1 MTDNNNLLP
10 NQHAVASDCLFNMKP
25 SSVNGRSYRCS
36 IPPTNASSFS
46 ANSMIVLYVPA
57 RRNCFLDPQQ
67 TYLRMTVK
75 NTDTTASN
83 YFFLDSLGSCFI
95 NRIDVFSGSNLL
107 ESIQGYN
114 ILMNAIVDLNMN
126 FASRA
131 GASPMYGT
139 SDIFTSNGY
148 PREGAKVS
156 INNKLTVCI
165 PIISGVIGMLTE
177 KYLPL
182 HGLADDIRIEISL
195 EQNDLAVCYNANYGA
210 GLGWSIINVE
220 LEATIVEL
228 QNDGME
234 MINSVTPF
242 DQPIYLHSSTYRH
255 FVSTLAASAGQQ
267 TFLVPARFASLKS
280 LWCLPRRST
289 EIANVLAYSLSSR
302 ANPMITNYYWRV
314 GSLLIPQKPVNLIN
328 SATTGGYAEAYA
340 ETMRAMHS
348 LNNASY
354 GAGLTFSLYN
364 VQDVADPAVGDG
376 GTNYGCTAIS
386 AGATSYA
393 NGFIIC
399 QELETFCQR
408 GDVLLSGMNTLGSQ
422 IFFECNITTAPTVTY
437 TLDFY
442 AYADII
448 LVLENG
454 LLSVRY

>member
-25 SSVNGRSYRCS
+25 SSVNGRQYRCS
-36 IPPTNASSFS
+36 IPPTNASSFNP
-46 ANSMIVLYVPA
+46 ASMVVLYIPA

-67 TYLRMTVK
+67 TYLRMTVQNQD
-75 NTDTTASN
+75 NTANN
-83 YFFLDSLGSCFI
+83 YFTLDALGSCFI
-95 NRIDVFSGSNLL
+95 NRLDVFSGSNLL

-126 FASRA
+126 EATRTSASA
-131 GASPMYGT
+131 MYGT
-139 SDIFTSNGY
+139 SDVYTDVFK
-148 PREGAKVS
+148 PRAGAQVNIGKFF
-156 INNKLTVCI
+156 TVCI
-165 PIISGVIGMLTE
+165 PIISGVFGMLAE

-195 EQNDLAVCYNANYGA
+195 EQNDLAVCYNAAYA
-210 GLGWSIINVE
+210 TGWKLINVE
-220 LEATIVEL
+220 LEACIVEL
-228 QNDGME
+228 QQQGME

-255 FVSTLAASAGQQ
+255 FVSTLQASAGQQ

-289 EIANVLAYSLSSR
+289 EIASVTSYSLNSR
-302 ANPMITNYYWRV
+302 VNPNIATYWWRI
-314 GSLLIPQKPVNLIN
+314 GSLLVPQKPVTLIN
-328 SATTGGYAEAYA
+328 ANTTAGYAEAYA
-340 ETMRAMHS
+340 EAMRALHS

-354 GAGLTFSLYN
+354 GASIGILQY
-364 VQDVADPAVGDG
+364 QVADAADATVGDG
-376 GTNYGCTAIS
+376 GTTSGVVAVNT
-386 AGATSYA
+386 GANSYK

-422 IFFECNITTAPTVTY
+422 IFFECNITTAPGTTY

-442 AYADII
+442 AYADVI

-454 LLSVRY
+454 LLSARY